1 MIRTD
6 RKIKGKER
14 GAPEKGKTKKHSIYT
29 KEKPRAKN
37 KLEVYLD
44 NHLGSN
50 EFIRKQ
56 FRGAA

>member
-1 MIRTD
+1 MYGMMGWSKRAHID
-6 RKIKGKER
+6 YKYNFL
-14 GAPEKGKTKKHSIYT
+14 PKK
-29 KEKPRAKN
+29 KLLRAKN
-37 KLEVYLD
+37 KLDVYLD